1 MTLSLD
7 DVRNKRFRMAR
18 KGGYEVLEVDEFV
31 DEVEESFA
39 QLLEENA
46 SLKKQVDAL
55 RSSDGAAD
63 TDGQAQQPASPAPAA
78 ETTRVSTPAAET
90 TAPAAATP
98 ASTSEREPE
107 RIVVT
112 TSAEASSAVV
122 RLVQL
127 STEQAEHLVREA
139 NDEAAK
145 IREDANRDAQQVT
158 EDART
163 RADRLESEARVNAD
177 RVQTEAQSRSESLDQ
192 ELAQRR
198 TEMFGDLERQQE
210 SLTETV
216 ARLRDFEQRYRS
228 NLADHLR
235 GQLDSLDRVGL
246 EPEGGPERTAP
257 RATTSEGGEPTP
269 SEAQHDPQASDRQPE
284 GQQGGATPSGEP
296 ASSTTDD
303 TTQSSATPRLDA
315 LLGEQR

>member
-39 QLLEENA
+39 QLFEENA

-55 RSSDGAAD
+55 RSGSSDESSEPELQQDEAGPQAVPAEPSAEPAQAEQS
-63 TDGQAQQPASPAPAA
+63 TPAPAQQP
-78 ETTRVSTPAAET
+78 V
-90 TAPAAATP
+90 
-98 ASTSEREPE
+98 
-107 RIVVT
+107 VVT
-112 TSAEASSAVV
+112 TSAEASTAVV

-139 NDEAAK
+139 HEEASR

-163 RADRLESEARVNAD
+163 RAERLESEAQVKAD
-177 RVQTEAQSRSESLDQ
+177 SVQAEAQSRTESLDQ
-192 ELAQRR
+192 ELSQRR
-198 TEMFGDLERQQE
+198 TELFGDLDQQRDA
-210 SLTETV
+210 LTETV
-216 ARLRDFEQRYRS
+216 ARLRSFEQQYRS
-228 NLADHLR
+228 SLHDHLS
-235 GQLDSLDRVGL
+235 GQLSSLERVDL

-257 RATTSEGGEPTP
+257 AQPTAATDEAQPVGEPTAP
-269 SEAQHDPQASDRQPE
+269 ESEVPADHHDNGASTAAV
-284 GQQGGATPSGEP
+284 G
-296 ASSTTDD
+296 SSD
-303 TTQSSATPRLDA
+303 TPRLDA
-315 LLGEQR
+315 LLGDQR

>member
-39 QLLEENA
+39 QLTEENA

-55 RSSDGAAD
+55 RSGPGDQVGEGPTSL
-63 TDGQAQQPASPAPAA
+63 APAA
-78 ETTRVSTPAAET
+78 EPAVSEPAVTQAPTPEPAPDQAAPS
-90 TAPAAATP
+90 APAPEA
-98 ASTSEREPE
+98 ERV
-107 RIVVT
+107 VVT

-139 NDEAAK
+139 DEEAAR
-145 IREDANRDAQQVT
+145 IREDANRDAEQVT

-163 RADRLESEARVNAD
+163 RAERLESEARVNAE
-177 RVQTEAQSRSESLDQ
+177 RVQAEAQSRSESLDS
-192 ELAQRR
+192 ELSQRR
-198 TEMFGDLERQQE
+198 SELFGDLDKQRD

-216 ARLRDFEQRYRS
+216 ARLRDFEQRYRTS
-228 NLADHLR
+228 LDDHLR
-235 GQLDSLDRVGL
+235 GQLDSLHEVGL

-257 RATTSEGGEPTP
+257 R
-269 SEAQHDPQASDRQPE
+269 QPV
-284 GQQGGATPSGEP
+284 TEP
-296 ASSTTDD
+296 ASGGAHAPAEPTDAEVIAPA
-303 TTQSSATPRLDA
+303 TGTSETPRLDA